1 MQTVKRLTLTVAAGL
16 CLVVYFFGPADGA
29 MGQSENGPPI
39 APSLGVPFAVHPF
52 DNPAT
57 REKIDLGREIF
68 FDKRLSR
75 DNTISCATCHDPNHG
90 FTDPH
95 EVSIGVEG
103 RKGERN
109 SMTLLNVAH
118 LEPLMWDGRA
128 ESLETQSLLAFSSPV
143 EFDLSVEKAVE
154 KLKRQGYSEKF
165 RKVFGKDVSVETLGQ
180 ALAAYQRSL
189 SAGDAP
195 FDRYIFL
202 KDETAISPAAKR
214 GFDVFLRV
222 KCDACHLIMTPGLH
236 PFALRYVMFTDNKFH
251 NIGVGMDKKT
261 PDPGRFAITREPSDW
276 GAFRTPTLRNVALT
290 APYFHDGSARTLLD
304 VVDHYNNGGRP
315 NDVKEPRP
323 NPNLDPAITPLNLT
337 DEEKLQLVT
346 FLESLTSSR
355 AKALAN
361 EEERAGASH
370 HPKSSNPP
378 RKR

>member
-1 MQTVKRLTLTVAAGL
+1 
-16 CLVVYFFGPADGA
+16 
-29 MGQSENGPPI
+29 MGQSENGSPI
-39 APSLGVPFAVHPF
+39 APSLGVPFPVHPL
-52 DNPAT
+52 DNGAT
-57 REKIDLGREIF
+57 PEKIDLGREIF

-90 FTDPH
+90 FSDPH

-128 ESLETQSLLAFSSPV
+128 ESLETQSLLAFSSPA
-143 EFDLSVEKAVE
+143 EFDLPVEQAVE

-165 RKVFGKDVSVETLGQ
+165 QKVFGKDVSVETLTQ
-180 ALAAYQRSL
+180 ALATYQRSL
-189 SAGDAP
+189 NAGDSL

-202 KDETAISPAAKR
+202 KDEAAISAAAKR

-236 PFALRYVMFTDNKFH
+236 PFALRYVMFTDNQFH
-251 NIGVGMDKKT
+251 NIGVGMDKEN
-261 PDPGRFAITREPSDW
+261 PDPGRFTMTRESKDW
-276 GAFRTPTLRNVALT
+276 GAFKTPTLRNVALT
-290 APYFHDGSARTLLD
+290 SPYFHDGSARTLLD

-315 NDVKEPRP
+315 NNVKEPKP
-323 NPNLDPAITPLNLT
+323 IPNLDQAITPLNLT
-337 DEEKLQLVT
+337 DEEKLQLVA

-355 AKALAN
+355 VKELAQ
-361 EEERAGASH
+361 EEERAGASR
-370 HPKSSNPP
+370 HPKSPDPP
-378 RKR
+378 GKRKLQ